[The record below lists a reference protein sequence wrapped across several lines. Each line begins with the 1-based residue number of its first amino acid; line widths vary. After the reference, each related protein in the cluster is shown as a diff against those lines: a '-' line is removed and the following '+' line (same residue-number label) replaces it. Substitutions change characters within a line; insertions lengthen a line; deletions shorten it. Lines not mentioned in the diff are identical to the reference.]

1 MGLPAFA
8 GTTCRGSDPLQT
20 CFSDSQRDALE
31 LMQDLPPGG
40 RGECRVPSAPAAS
53 CAHGVVKMHT
63 SIHSGRTGNHPASPH
78 AMVLTAYAVL
88 SPATNSSCH
97 RRRRITTCPHPVG
110 PTGLRRLDTSNGC
123 QDHTV
128 LPSASAPVV
137 LRARSPLTAKA
148 ALRHQSRPTLPRPP
162 HPAPRP

>member
-1 MGLPAFA
+1 MP
-8 GTTCRGSDPLQT
+8 R
-20 CFSDSQRDALE
+20 
-31 LMQDLPPGG
+31 
-40 RGECRVPSAPAAS
+40 
-53 CAHGVVKMHT
+53 
-63 SIHSGRTGNHPASPH
+63 SP
-78 AMVLTAYAVL
+78 
-88 SPATNSSCH
+88 
-97 RRRRITTCPHPVG
+97 RRRIRLATVAGELTTCPPPVG

-162 HPAPRP
+162 HPAPRPSRSRYAPRVARDGVTSTSVWHF